1 MIQKV
6 TIIGAGNLAT
16 QLALVLHESGIRIL
30 QVYSRTFKSATTLA
44 KQVKAQSITDLQ
56 DLDRDTDLFIF
67 AVSDKAIQTVL
78 DQMPVGCIPMVHT
91 AGSVPMNIFDNY
103 ADEYGVFYPLQT
115 FSKDRKVNFE
125 NVPICIES
133 NNHFLEEELIELA
146 NRISKNVHLI
156 SSVQRKQLHLAAV
169 FTCNFTNYMYSV
181 GEKLLEDKEMDFS
194 LLQPLIQETAA
205 KIQEMSPVKAQTG
218 PAVRFDQ
225 EVMNAHEHLLKEQA
239 DFQKLYRFVSEC
251 IFKMHR

>member
-30 QVYSRTFKSATTLA
+30 QVYSRTFESATTLA
-44 KQVKAQSITDLQ
+44 KQVQAQVITDLH

-67 AVSDKAIQTVL
+67 AVSDKAIQSVL

-91 AGSVPMNIFDNY
+91 AGSIPMNIFDNY
-103 ADEYGVFYPLQT
+103 ADEYGAFYPLQT